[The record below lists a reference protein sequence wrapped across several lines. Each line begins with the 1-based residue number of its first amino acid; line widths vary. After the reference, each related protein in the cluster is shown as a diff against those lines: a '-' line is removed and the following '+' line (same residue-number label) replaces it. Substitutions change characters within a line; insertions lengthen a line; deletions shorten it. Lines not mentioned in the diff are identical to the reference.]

1 MWHICIL
8 SGLRSVKK
16 QVERGTQRE
25 GERIGVEWSLLPKA
39 NAGVAV
45 VSLRR
50 LIVEPET
57 VVPTCKMSKITAS
70 SPHSLCTDYGVC
82 VCVCVAGLLCAI
94 IRPRL
99 NVC

>member
-1 MWHICIL
+1 ML
-8 SGLRSVKK
+8 G
-16 QVERGTQRE
+16 RG
-25 GERIGVEWSLLPKA
+25 IGVECSLLHKA

-70 SPHSLCTDYGVC
+70 SPHSLCTDYGSLFVC
-82 VCVCVAGLLCAI
+82 VCVYLGYSV
-94 IRPRL
+94 
-99 NVC
+99 